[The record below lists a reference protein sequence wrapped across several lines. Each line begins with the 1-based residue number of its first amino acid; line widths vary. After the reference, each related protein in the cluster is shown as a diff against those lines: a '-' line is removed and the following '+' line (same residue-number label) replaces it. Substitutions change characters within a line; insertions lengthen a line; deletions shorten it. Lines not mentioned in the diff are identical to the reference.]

1 MLTENNSKE
10 KLNKVSKNQYSKL
23 AKRQSFIRN
32 ERQYRRLRAV
42 KMLRFINKLQ
52 SIKVKG
58 RKSQKEAK
66 QYNFITYEQFLKQS
80 LDSFK

>member
-1 MLTENNSKE
+1 M
-10 KLNKVSKNQYSKL
+10 NKVSKNQYSKL